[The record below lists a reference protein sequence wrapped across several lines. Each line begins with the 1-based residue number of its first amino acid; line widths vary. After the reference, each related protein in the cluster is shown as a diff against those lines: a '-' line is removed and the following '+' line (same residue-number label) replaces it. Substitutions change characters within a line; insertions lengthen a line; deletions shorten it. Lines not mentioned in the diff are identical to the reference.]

1 MKKHGT
7 IAFIAVILFSCNVQ
21 AQHISSPEAIGL
33 GAYTALARDVSAID
47 WNPAGL
53 IFIRDWELRFNS
65 NVEFR
70 DGSREGPFFGS
81 GMIGKRFSNS
91 HAFALRYAPGLTRDF
106 RISTDVI
113 SPGTGLD
120 GTTEILRQQLQYS
133 QIYSAGY
140 AQQLSSTVAV
150 GISGRYIQQRIT
162 DPSVQVNDDT
172 VLITQDIF
180 DEPIWSLDAGILYM
194 MSPDVTLGLTAKNFI
209 TVREQNFPD
218 EFSEFSMNERKYLRA
233 GVLYTRFNNYLVA
246 ADYDTR
252 NHAQFGHAYQIT
264 DFLAVSQGNY
274 LNFERG
280 ETFEA
285 VSGGIGLNF
294 GTMDIDVSYLHFFD
308 TSTRGH
314 GTPVR
319 ALLDH
324 GVEDVGYNQFTA
336 NRLDVSLRLQLGRM
350 HEPLA
355 RIEYVE
361 VMSDVYPA
369 AYEVHAY
376 RPIAK
381 VRVKNVSHRPIESR
395 VGFYVDD
402 IMDRATET
410 RPYYMMPGETMEI
423 PVTAVFTEA
432 IKSIANFTLQTAE
445 VYVRATAASEYDD
458 RRQTHLAI
466 HGRNDWNGD
475 ILTLR
480 YFVTPEEP
488 QILGFT
494 REVLNKNQ
502 DKLEDVHPA
511 VERFKKSK
519 ILFDHFSDM
528 LMYVHDPR
536 KTHNRV
542 QYPAETLDLRGGD
555 CDDMAV
561 AFSSMLASIGI
572 ATAFVDVVPPDEPH
586 NAHVYLLVDTG
597 LSPDQAHLISSNPKR
612 YIIRKNEFGDETV
625 WIPLETTVT
634 KEGFD
639 TAWDVGAESY
649 HNEGILQGGLINGWV
664 RIVDV
669 PRM

>member
-1 MKKHGT
+1 MKRIIT
-7 IAFIAVILFSCNVQ
+7 ILALILAVNFSSD
-21 AQHISSPEAIGL
+21 AQHLSSPEAIGL

-65 NVEFR
+65 YLEFR
-70 DGSREGPFFGS
+70 DGGRQGPFFGN
-81 GMIGKRFSNS
+81 GVIGKRFSDT

-113 SPGTGLD
+113 SPERGLD
-120 GTTEILRQQLQYS
+120 GTTDLLRQQLEYS
-133 QIYSAGY
+133 QVYSAGY
-140 AQQLSSTVAV
+140 AHQFSSTLAA
-150 GISGRYIQQRIT
+150 GIAGRYIQQRIT
-162 DPSVQVNDDT
+162 DPTVQVNDDT
-172 VLITQDIF
+172 VLLTQEMY
-180 DEPIWSLDAGILYM
+180 DEPIWSFDAGILYLM
-194 MSPDVTLGLTAKNFI
+194 RPDLTLGLTAKNLVS
-209 TVREQNFPD
+209 VREQSFPE
-218 EFSEFSMNERKYLRA
+218 EFSDFSINDRKYLRA
-233 GVLYTRFNNYLVA
+233 GLLYNPFDNYLVV

-252 NHAQFGHAYQIT
+252 NHAQFGQAYQIS
-264 DFLAVSQGNY
+264 DFLTIRQGNY

-285 VSGGIGLNF
+285 ISGGVGFHF
-294 GTMDIDVSYLHFFD
+294 GTMDIDVSYLRFFD
-308 TSTRGH
+308 TETRGSA
-314 GTPVR
+314 TPVR
-319 ALLDH
+319 ALLSH
-324 GVEDVGYNQFTA
+324 GVEDIGYNQFTA
-336 NRLDVSLRLQLGRM
+336 NRLDVSFRLQLGRI
-350 HEPLA
+350 HQPLA

-381 VRVKNVSHRPIESR
+381 VRVKNISHRPIESR

-402 IMDRATET
+402 IMDRATES

-445 VYVRATAASEYDD
+445 VYVRATTASEYDD
-458 RRQTHLAI
+458 RRQAHLAI

-488 QILGFT
+488 QILRFT
-494 REVLNKNQ
+494 RDVLNQNQ
-502 DKLEDVHPA
+502 DQLEDVHPA
-511 VERFKKSK
+511 LERFKKSK
-519 ILFDHFSDM
+519 ILFDHFSNM

-561 AFSSMLASIGI
+561 AFSSMLASIGV

-586 NAHVYLLVDTG
+586 NAHVYLLIDTG
-597 LSPDQAHLISSNPKR
+597 LSPGQAHLISSNPKR

-625 WIPLETTVT
+625 WIPLETTAT
-634 KEGFD
+634 KEGFE
-639 TAWDVGAESY
+639 TAWDVGSESY